1 MYNCVYKI
9 RMRASCVHWK
19 KYIPREGTDG
29 GHRIQDVK
37 SNKKKKKKMFVYKF
51 DTTLFSSYILFH
63 FAVYVYLALEN
74 LKPASASVYKRE

>member
-63 FAVYVYLALEN
+63 VAVCLLSFRKFETSFSFRV
-74 LKPASASVYKRE
+74 

>member
-1 MYNCVYKI
+1 MYNCMYKI
-9 RMRASCVHWK
+9 RVCVHWK

-37 SNKKKKKKMFVYKF
+37 SNKKKKKMFVYKF

-63 FAVYVYLALEN
+63 VAVYVYLALEN

>member
-1 MYNCVYKI
+1 MYNCMYKI
-9 RMRASCVHWK
+9 RVCVHWK

-37 SNKKKKKKMFVYKF
+37 SNKKKKKMFVYKF

-63 FAVYVYLALEN
+63 VAVCLLSFRKFETSFSFRV
-74 LKPASASVYKRE
+74 

>member
-37 SNKKKKKKMFVYKF
+37 SNKKKKKNVR
-51 DTTLFSSYILFH
+51 I
-63 FAVYVYLALEN
+63 
-74 LKPASASVYKRE
+74 

>member
-1 MYNCVYKI
+1 
-9 RMRASCVHWK
+9 
-19 KYIPREGTDG
+19 
-29 GHRIQDVK
+29 
-37 SNKKKKKKMFVYKF
+37 MFVYKF